1 MRVGACT
8 LALGVVLAACGD
20 SGGTPDP
27 GVDGAANGPDGALGN
42 DGSSS
47 DGSISDGGTRDGST
61 DGGAIWKPPPKTSW
75 QWQLSGT
82 LDTSFDVAA
91 YDIDLF
97 GTTPGDIAA
106 LHGKQRKVICYFDT
120 AYEPGRPD
128 STKLAPYKGNPV
140 QGWPG
145 QFWLDVRQP
154 AVVTVMNDRIAL
166 AQQKGCDAVEADD
179 VDSRTN
185 NPGFPI
191 TANDQQSFIKT
202 LAAEAHAHGMSYALK
217 NDLDEVT
224 VLLPFVDFAVNEEC
238 FAFTECD
245 LLKPFISAGKA
256 VFQVEYTSGNLQ
268 TKGATICPGA
278 NALDFDTLI
287 KHLELDAPRYS
298 CR

>member
-1 MRVGACT
+1 VDGNAI
-8 LALGVVLAACGD
+8 
-20 SGGTPDP
+20 TPDA
-27 GVDGAANGPDGALGN
+27 GADVIVQG
-42 DGSSS
+42 
-47 DGSISDGGTRDGST
+47 DGSIGTDANAGDGGS
-61 DGGAIWKPPPKTSW
+61 IWRPAPKTSW

-97 GTTPGDIAA
+97 GTTPGDITA

-128 STKLAPYKGNPV
+128 STKLAPYKGNAV

-145 QFWLDVRQP
+145 QFWLDIREP
-154 AVVTVMNDRIAL
+154 AVVAVMKERILL
-166 AQQKGCDAVEADD
+166 AQQKGCDAIEADD

-191 TANDQQSFIKT
+191 SANDQQSFIKT

-224 VLLPFVDFAVNEEC
+224 ALLSFVDFAVNEEC
-238 FAFTECD
+238 FAFNECD
-245 LLKPFISAGKA
+245 QLKPFIQAGKA
-256 VFQVEYTSGNLQ
+256 VFQVEYTTGNLQ
-268 TKGATICPGA
+268 TKGATVCPGA
-278 NALDFDTLI
+278 NQLDFDTLI
-287 KHLELDAPRYS
+287 KHLDLDPPRYS